1 MAVCSKHSFIASK
14 KNIKLE
20 EIVKLPIVLRE
31 QGSGTLEALKESLRI
46 HKIKL
51 SDLDWD
57 FSDSDVVELKIG
69 NVILEI
75 ERREL
80 DDFIESWD
88 ENFEN
93 EE

>member
-1 MAVCSKHSFIASK
+1 MK
-14 KNIKLE
+14 
-20 EIVKLPIVLRE
+20 
-31 QGSGTLEALKESLRI
+31 
-46 HKIKL
+46 KIKL

-75 ERREL
+75 ERKEL